1 MIVRRMG
8 GGAACMEGGE
18 LLLARFSDFHRRE
31 STTIVH
37 AVVAPQIDA
46 ACRNSSAVGGSSG
59 WNVVDHGLRHYVL
72 PGKRDDVGC
81 PNGTQPSDTQYAAGK
96 TEHAPIGAA

>member
-1 MIVRRMG
+1 
-8 GGAACMEGGE
+8 MEGGE

-59 WNVVDHGLRHYVL
+59 WNVATMACVITCSLANGMTWAA
-72 PGKRDDVGC
+72 
-81 PNGTQPSDTQYAAGK
+81 PNAIQPSDTQICSG
-96 TEHAPIGAA
+96 

>member
-31 STTIVH
+31 PTTIVQT
-37 AVVAPQIDA
+37 VVAPWIDA
-46 ACRNSSAVGGSSG
+46 SCRDFSAVGGSSG
-59 WNVVDHGLRHYVL
+59 WTLATMVCVITCSLANGMTWAA
-72 PGKRDDVGC
+72 
-81 PNGTQPSDTQYAAGK
+81 PNATQPSDTQYAAGK
-96 TEHAPIGAA
+96 KEHAPIGAA